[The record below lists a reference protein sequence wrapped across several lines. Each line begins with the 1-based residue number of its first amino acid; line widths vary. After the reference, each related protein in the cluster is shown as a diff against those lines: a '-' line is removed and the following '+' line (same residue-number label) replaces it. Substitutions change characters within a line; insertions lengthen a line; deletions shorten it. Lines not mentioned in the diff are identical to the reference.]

1 MNENTI
7 LKIDNL
13 SKSYKDFSLDNISF
27 SIEPGT
33 VMGLIGQ
40 NGAGKTT
47 IIRLIMNMTERSG
60 GSVTVCGMDNL
71 REEISVKNKIGFVSD
86 ECYFFYGTTLAKI
99 SKACAAAYENWDG
112 VKFSE
117 LLKKWNISE
126 KKKISALSKGMQ
138 TKAMLAAAL
147 SHEPE
152 LLILDEPTAGL
163 DPVARIE
170 ILDLLREFVSD
181 GKRSVLFSTHITGD
195 LDKIADVITL
205 IIGGKIRE
213 SMSIDMIEDKYA
225 VISGSNDKLTK
236 ANKSL
241 AIGVRKLST
250 GFEALVK
257 RKDLSGFEGVSVR
270 NPNVENL
277 LTFSIWAAD
286 SISAEQKQAEKASE
300 L

>member
-1 MNENTI
+1 MNNRI
-7 LKIDNL
+7 LEINGLTK
-13 SKSYKDFSLDNISF
+13 KYKDFTLDGVSF
-27 SIEPGT
+27 SIEQGT

-47 IIRLIMNMTERSG
+47 IIRLIMNMTERGG
-60 GSVTVCGMDNL
+60 GSIKVCGLDNI
-71 REEISVKNKIGFVSD
+71 EDEIAVKNKIGFVSD
-86 ECYFFYGTTLAKI
+86 ECYLYFNTNLEKVG
-99 SKACAAAYENWDG
+99 KACAAAYEKWDG
-112 VKFSE
+112 EKFSR
-117 LLKKWNISE
+117 LLRKWDISE
-126 KKKISALSKGMQ
+126 KKKVSALSKGMQ

-225 VISGSNDKLTK
+225 VISGSNDRLTK
-236 ANKSL
+236 ANESFV
-241 AIGVRKLST
+241 IGARKLST

-257 RKDLSGFEGVSVR
+257 REYLSKFEGVSVR

-277 LTFSIWAAD
+277 LTFSIWAD
-286 SISAEQKQAEKASE
+286 KGGSV
-300 L
+300 

>member
-1 MNENTI
+1 MNNAVIEINGLT
-7 LKIDNL
+7 K
-13 SKSYKDFSLDNISF
+13 KYKDFTLDGVSF
-27 SIEPGT
+27 SIEQGT

-47 IIRLIMNMTERSG
+47 IIRLIMNMTERNG
-60 GSVTVCGMDNL
+60 GNIRVCGLDNI
-71 REEISVKNKIGFVSD
+71 EDEIAVKNKIGFVSD
-86 ECYFFYGTTLAKI
+86 ECYLYFNTSLEKVG
-99 SKACAAAYENWDG
+99 KACSAVYENWDG
-112 VKFSE
+112 EKFSK
-117 LLKKWNISE
+117 LLRKWDISE
-126 KKKISALSKGMQ
+126 KKKVAALSKGMQ
-138 TKAMLAAAL
+138 TKAMLAVAL
-147 SHEPE
+147 SHNPE

-170 ILDLLREFVSD
+170 ILDLLRDFVSD

-205 IIGGKIRE
+205 IIDGKIKE

-236 ANKSL
+236 SNEAY

-257 RKDLSGFEGVSVR
+257 RADLAKFDGVSVR

-277 LTFSIWAAD
+277 LTFSIWA
-286 SISAEQKQAEKASE
+286 EKNNRG
-300 L
+300 